1 MQWRDF
7 GFFRHGKFIKA
18 LTQVDAHL
26 LMPIDRRVTPQQDS
40 ALLLLHG
47 FASSPAVYRAIL
59 PQIRG
64 YDRIVCP
71 VLPGHGESI
80 QTFAQFTAQDWQEAA
95 TQHCATLIKEYA
107 RVSVI
112 GLSLGGVLALG
123 LSQMFPLHHLY
134 LLAPA
139 LKLQY
144 SAAYVLLAARLL
156 HFVGWK
162 TMANHAGNFYT
173 DQYEELTYRR
183 LPMQAIMEILAYIKT
198 QQYPIPQCATDLF
211 LGRYDNIVDSQTIAR
226 QYVQSP
232 QVQIHWLEHSA
243 HILPLDGDREIILQS
258 INDFNRRQS

>member
-7 GFFRHGKFIKA
+7 GFLQHGKLIKM
-18 LTQVDAHL
+18 LTQEDAHL
-26 LMPIDRRVTPQQDS
+26 LMPIDQRITSQQDS

-80 QTFAQFTAQDWQEAA
+80 QAFAQFTAHDWQEAA
-95 TQHCATLIKEYA
+95 AQHCAALIKDYA
-107 RVSVI
+107 RVSVV
-112 GLSLGGVLALG
+112 GLSLGGVLAMG

-139 LKLQY
+139 FKLQY
-144 SAAYVLLAARLL
+144 SAATAWLAARFL
-156 HFVGWK
+156 HFLGWK
-162 TMANHAGNFYT
+162 SIASHAGDFYT

-183 LPMQAIMEILAYIKT
+183 LPMQAIIEILAYIKN
-198 QQYPIPQCATDLF
+198 QQYPSPQCATDMF
-211 LGRYDNIVDSQTIAR
+211 LGRYDQVVDSQAIAK
-226 QYVQSP
+226 QYAQSP
-232 QVQIHWLEHSA
+232 CVQIHWLEHSA
-243 HILPLDGDREIILQS
+243 HILPLDGDRETLLQS
-258 INDFNRRQS
+258 INP